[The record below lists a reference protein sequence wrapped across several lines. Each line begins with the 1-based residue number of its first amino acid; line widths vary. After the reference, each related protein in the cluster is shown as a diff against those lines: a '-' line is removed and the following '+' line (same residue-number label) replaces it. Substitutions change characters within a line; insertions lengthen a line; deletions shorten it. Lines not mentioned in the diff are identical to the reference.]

1 MPTPTAMPQSS
12 HSCQACVITKVSP
25 EPRATSASE
34 ATTTRRM
41 PNFSIRAAA
50 NGAVSP

>member
-1 MPTPTAMPQSS
+1 MKT
-12 HSCQACVITKVSP
+12 VSP
-25 EPRATSASE
+25 LPVAVSSSA

-41 PNFSIRAAA
+41 PKRSISAAA